1 MIKDAAIFNRALLY
15 LFDILEMNV
24 AKKYRGFIEMI
35 VHIKYFIFVFNISFF
50 KLRLKSY

>member
-1 MIKDAAIFNRALLY
+1 MIKDAAIFNRALSY

-35 VHIKYFIFVFNISFF
+35 VHIKYLFLIFLFLN
-50 KLRLKSY
+50 